1 MARKAPLRRKKDEF
15 MKYARGFL
23 RWEGILVVLLI
34 IEFILFGLFNSDFFH
49 ISNLLF
55 SMNDFVFITIA
66 AIPMT
71 FVIVTGGIDVSV
83 GSIMGLSSIL
93 IGVLWMN
100 GIPVMLAV
108 IIALFISCLACCING
123 LIIKTTDVEP
133 LVVTLGTMFLYAGIA
148 LVISGGSNASGYEG
162 ISGLPDSYVQL
173 ANGSFIGIPNLLW
186 LLLFL
191 TVLFTILLHR
201 TKYGRYVMLTGMN
214 EKAAKYSGIRTKKVV
229 ILAYILSGLG
239 GGLGGAFLTA
249 YFGSARA
256 DIGSETILPVITA
269 VVLGGTLITGGKGSI
284 LGTVLASIFIGM
296 MQYGLQMTGLTN
308 EQSNVVIGI
317 ILILSVI
324 IRHFKLQQ
332 LTMWKRRK
340 LHKEEMS

>member
-1 MARKAPLRRKKDEF
+1 M
-15 MKYARGFL
+15 RGIRSL
-23 RWEGILVVLLI
+23 YRWEGVLLLLLLV
-34 IEFILFGLFNSDFFH
+34 EFIFFSFINSDFLN

-55 SMNDFVFITIA
+55 SMNDFLIISIA

-83 GSIMGLSSIL
+83 GSIMGLTSIL

-100 GIPVMLAV
+100 GVPILLAV
-108 IIALFISCLACCING
+108 IIALVVSCIAGGLNG
-123 LIIKTTDVEP
+123 LIIKMTDVEP

-148 LVISGGSNASGYEG
+148 LVISGGSGATGYEG

-186 LLLFL
+186 LLVIL
-191 TVLFTILLHR
+191 TIVFTILFHH
-201 TKYGRYVMLTGMN
+201 TTYGRHAKLTGAN
-214 EKAAKYSGIRTKKVV
+214 ESTAKYSGIRTKKVV
-229 ILAYILSGLG
+229 IIAYVLS
-239 GGLGGAFLTA
+239 GLGGAFLTA

-284 LGTVLASIFIGM
+284 IGTVLASIFIGL

-317 ILILSVI
+317 ILIVSVI
-324 IRHFKLQQ
+324 MRHFKLQRF
-332 LTMWKRRK
+332 TTGKRRN
-340 LHKEEMS
+340 LHKGEMS

>member
-1 MARKAPLRRKKDEF
+1 
-15 MKYARGFL
+15 MKYVY
-23 RWEGILVVLLI
+23 RWEGVLVVLLL
-34 IEFILFGLFNSDFFH
+34 IEFILFSLINSDFLN

-55 SMNDFVFITIA
+55 STNDFLFIAIA

-83 GSIMGLSSIL
+83 GSIMGLTSIL

-100 GIPVMLAV
+100 GIPILFAV
-108 IIALFISCLACCING
+108 IIVLIISCLAGAING
-123 LIIKTTDVEP
+123 LIIKMTDVEP
-133 LVVTLGTMFLYAGIA
+133 LVVTLGTMFLYGGIA
-148 LVISGGSNASGYEG
+148 LVISGGAGASGYEG
-162 ISGLPDSYVQL
+162 ISGLPDTFVQL

-186 LLLFL
+186 LLIVL
-191 TVLFTILLHR
+191 TVLCTVLFHR
-201 TKYGRYVMLTGMN
+201 TIYGRHVKLTGAN
-214 EKAAKYSGIRTKKVV
+214 ENTAKYTGIKTKKVV
-229 ILAYILSGLG
+229 IIAYILSGLG

-256 DIGSETILPVITA
+256 DMGSETILPIITA

-284 LGTVLASIFIGM
+284 IGTVLASIFIGL

-308 EQSNVVIGI
+308 EQSNVVIGM

-324 IRHFKLQQ
+324 MRHFKLHQFT
-332 LTMWKRRK
+332 LGKRK
-340 LHKEEMS
+340 NLHKGEMS

>member
-1 MARKAPLRRKKDEF
+1 
-15 MKYARGFL
+15 MKYVY
-23 RWEGILVVLLI
+23 RWEGVLIVLLL
-34 IEFILFGLFNSDFFH
+34 IEFILFSLINSDFLN

-55 SMNDFVFITIA
+55 STNDFLFIAIA

-71 FVIVTGGIDVSV
+71 LVIVTGGIDVSV
-83 GSIMGLSSIL
+83 GSIMGLTSIL

-100 GIPVMLAV
+100 GIPILFAV
-108 IIALFISCLACCING
+108 IIALIISCLAGAING
-123 LIIKTTDVEP
+123 LIIKMTDVEP
-133 LVVTLGTMFLYAGIA
+133 LVVTLGTTFLYGGIA
-148 LVISGGSNASGYEG
+148 LVISGGAGASGYEG
-162 ISGLPDSYVQL
+162 ISGLPDTFVQL

-186 LLLFL
+186 LLIVL
-191 TVLFTILLHR
+191 TVLCTVLFHR
-201 TKYGRYVMLTGMN
+201 TIYGRHVKLTGAN
-214 EKAAKYSGIRTKKVV
+214 ENTAKYTGIKTKKVV
-229 ILAYILSGLG
+229 IIAYIFSGLG

-256 DIGSETILPVITA
+256 DMGSETILPIITA

-284 LGTVLASIFIGM
+284 IGTVLASIFIGL

-324 IRHFKLQQ
+324 MRHFKLHQF
-332 LTMWKRRK
+332 LAEKRRN
-340 LHKEEMS
+340 LHKGEMS

>member
-1 MARKAPLRRKKDEF
+1 MN
-15 MKYARGFL
+15 YVY
-23 RWEGILVVLLI
+23 RWEGVLIVLLL
-34 IEFILFGLFNSDFFH
+34 IEFILFSLINSDFLN

-55 SMNDFVFITIA
+55 STNDFLFIAIA

-83 GSIMGLSSIL
+83 GSIMGLTSIL

-100 GIPVMLAV
+100 GIPILFAV
-108 IIALFISCLACCING
+108 IIALIISCLAGAING
-123 LIIKTTDVEP
+123 LIIKMTDVEP
-133 LVVTLGTMFLYAGIA
+133 LVVTLGTMFLYGGIA
-148 LVISGGSNASGYEG
+148 LVISGGAGASGYEG
-162 ISGLPDSYVQL
+162 ISGLPDIFVQL

-186 LLLFL
+186 LLIVL
-191 TVLFTILLHR
+191 TVLCTVLFHR
-201 TKYGRYVMLTGMN
+201 TIYGRHVKLTGAN
-214 EKAAKYSGIRTKKVV
+214 ENTAKYTGIKTKKVV
-229 ILAYILSGLG
+229 IIAYIFSGLG

-256 DIGSETILPVITA
+256 DMGSETILPIITA

-284 LGTVLASIFIGM
+284 IGTVLASIFIGL

-324 IRHFKLQQ
+324 MRHFKLHQF
-332 LTMWKRRK
+332 LAEKRRN
-340 LHKEEMS
+340 LHKGEMS

>member
-1 MARKAPLRRKKDEF
+1 
-15 MKYARGFL
+15 MKYFY
-23 RWEGILVVLLI
+23 RWEGVLIILLL
-34 IEFILFGLFNSDFFH
+34 IEFILFSFINSNFLN

-55 SMNDFVFITIA
+55 STNDFLFIAIA

-83 GSIMGLSSIL
+83 GSIMGLTSIL
-93 IGVLWMN
+93 IGVFWMN
-100 GIPVMLAV
+100 EIHILLAV
-108 IIALFISCLACCING
+108 IMALIVSCLAGALNG
-123 LIIKTTDVEP
+123 LIIKLTDVEP
-133 LVVTLGTMFLYAGIA
+133 LVVTLGTMFLYGGIA
-148 LVISGGSNASGYEG
+148 LVISGGAGASGYEG
-162 ISGLPDSYVQL
+162 ISGLPDTYVQL

-186 LLLFL
+186 LLILL
-191 TVLFTILLHR
+191 TIVCTILFHR
-201 TKYGRYVMLTGMN
+201 TIYGRHVKLTGAN
-214 EKAAKYSGIRTKKVV
+214 ENAAKYTGIKTKKVV
-229 ILAYILSGLG
+229 IIAYILSGLG

-256 DIGSETILPVITA
+256 DIGSETILPIITA

-284 LGTVLASIFIGM
+284 FGTVLASIFIGL

-324 IRHFKLQQ
+324 MRHFKLHQF
-332 LTMWKRRK
+332 LAGKRQS
-340 LHKEEMS
+340 LHKGEMS

>member
-1 MARKAPLRRKKDEF
+1 
-15 MKYARGFL
+15 MKYVY
-23 RWEGILVVLLI
+23 RWEGVLIVLLLL
-34 IEFILFGLFNSDFFH
+34 EFILFSFINSNFFN

-55 SMNDFVFITIA
+55 STNDFLFIAIA

-83 GSIMGLSSIL
+83 GSIMGLTSIL

-100 GIPVMLAV
+100 GISILFAV
-108 IIALFISCLACCING
+108 IIALIISCLAGAING
-123 LIIKTTDVEP
+123 LIIKMTDVEP
-133 LVVTLGTMFLYAGIA
+133 LVVTLGTMFLYGGIA
-148 LVISGGSNASGYEG
+148 LVISGGAGASGYEG
-162 ISGLPDSYVQL
+162 ISGLPDAFVQL
-173 ANGSFIGIPNLLW
+173 ASGNFIGIPNLLW
-186 LLLFL
+186 LLIVL
-191 TVLFTILLHR
+191 TVLCAVLFHR
-201 TKYGRYVMLTGMN
+201 TIYGRHIKLTGAN
-214 EKAAKYSGIRTKKVV
+214 ENAAKYTGIKTKKVV
-229 ILAYILSGLG
+229 IIAYMLSGLG

-256 DIGSETILPVITA
+256 DMGSETILPIITA

-284 LGTVLASIFIGM
+284 IGTVLASIFIGL

-324 IRHFKLQQ
+324 MRHFKLHQFT
-332 LTMWKRRK
+332 LGKRK
-340 LHKEEMS
+340 NLHKGEMS

>member
-1 MARKAPLRRKKDEF
+1 
-15 MKYARGFL
+15 MKYVY
-23 RWEGILVVLLI
+23 RWEGVLIVLLLV
-34 IEFILFGLFNSDFFH
+34 EFILFSLINSDFLN

-55 SMNDFVFITIA
+55 STNDFLFIAIA

-71 FVIVTGGIDVSV
+71 FVIVTGGIDVSI
-83 GSIMGLSSIL
+83 GSIMGLTSIL

-100 GIPVMLAV
+100 GIPILFAV
-108 IIALFISCLACCING
+108 IIALIISCLAGALNG
-123 LIIKTTDVEP
+123 LIIKMTDVEP
-133 LVVTLGTMFLYAGIA
+133 LVVTLGTMFLYGGIA
-148 LVISGGSNASGYEG
+148 LVISGGAGASGYEG
-162 ISGLPDSYVQL
+162 ISGLPDTFVQL

-186 LLLFL
+186 LLIVL
-191 TVLFTILLHR
+191 TVLCTVLFHR
-201 TKYGRYVMLTGMN
+201 TIYGRHVKLTGAN
-214 EKAAKYSGIRTKKVV
+214 QNTAKYTGIKTKKVV
-229 ILAYILSGLG
+229 IIAYILSGLG

-256 DIGSETILPVITA
+256 DMGSETILPIITA

-284 LGTVLASIFIGM
+284 IGTVLASIFIGL

-324 IRHFKLQQ
+324 MRHFKLHQF
-332 LTMWKRRK
+332 LAEKRK
-340 LHKEEMS
+340 NLHKGEMS

>member
-1 MARKAPLRRKKDEF
+1 
-15 MKYARGFL
+15 MKYVY
-23 RWEGILVVLLI
+23 RWEGVLVVLLL
-34 IEFILFGLFNSDFFH
+34 IEFILFSLINSDFLN

-55 SMNDFVFITIA
+55 STNDFLFIAIA

-83 GSIMGLSSIL
+83 GSIMGLTSIL

-100 GIPVMLAV
+100 GIPILFAV
-108 IIALFISCLACCING
+108 IIVLIISCLAGAING
-123 LIIKTTDVEP
+123 LIIKMTDVEP
-133 LVVTLGTMFLYAGIA
+133 LVVTLGTMFLYGGIA
-148 LVISGGSNASGYEG
+148 LVISGGAGASGYEG
-162 ISGLPDSYVQL
+162 ISGLPDTFVQL

-186 LLLFL
+186 LLIVL
-191 TVLFTILLHR
+191 TVLCTVLFHR
-201 TKYGRYVMLTGMN
+201 TIYGRHVKLTGAN
-214 EKAAKYSGIRTKKVV
+214 ENAAKYTGIKTKKVV
-229 ILAYILSGLG
+229 IIAYILSGLG

-256 DIGSETILPVITA
+256 DMGSETILPIITA

-284 LGTVLASIFIGM
+284 IGTVLASIFIGL

-324 IRHFKLQQ
+324 MRHFKLHQFT
-332 LTMWKRRK
+332 LGKRK
-340 LHKEEMS
+340 NLHKGEMS

>member
-1 MARKAPLRRKKDEF
+1 
-15 MKYARGFL
+15 MKYVY
-23 RWEGILVVLLI
+23 RWEGVLIVLLL
-34 IEFILFGLFNSDFFH
+34 IEFILFSLINSDFLN

-55 SMNDFVFITIA
+55 STNDFLFIAIA

-83 GSIMGLSSIL
+83 GSIMGLTSIL

-100 GIPVMLAV
+100 GIPILFAV
-108 IIALFISCLACCING
+108 IIALIISCLAGAING
-123 LIIKTTDVEP
+123 LIIKMTDVEP
-133 LVVTLGTMFLYAGIA
+133 LVVTLGTMFLYGGIA
-148 LVISGGSNASGYEG
+148 LVISGGAGASGYEG
-162 ISGLPDSYVQL
+162 ISGLPDTFVQL

-186 LLLFL
+186 LLIVL
-191 TVLFTILLHR
+191 TVLCTVLFHR
-201 TKYGRYVMLTGMN
+201 TIYGRHVKLTGAN
-214 EKAAKYSGIRTKKVV
+214 ENTAKYTGIKTKKVV
-229 ILAYILSGLG
+229 IIAYILSGLG

-256 DIGSETILPVITA
+256 DMGSETILPIITA

-284 LGTVLASIFIGM
+284 IGTVLASIFIGL

-308 EQSNVVIGI
+308 EQSNVVIGM

-324 IRHFKLQQ
+324 MRHFKLHQFT
-332 LTMWKRRK
+332 LGKRK
-340 LHKEEMS
+340 NLHKGEMS

>member
-1 MARKAPLRRKKDEF
+1 MEGGKEDES
-15 MKYARGFL
+15 MKYL
-23 RWEGILVVLLI
+23 YRWEGVLIVLLL
-34 IEFILFGLFNSDFFH
+34 IEFILFSFISSDFLN

-55 SMNDFVFITIA
+55 STNDFLFIAIA

-83 GSIMGLSSIL
+83 GSIMGLTSII

-100 GIPVMLAV
+100 GIPILLAV
-108 IIALFISCLACCING
+108 ILALIISCLAGALNG
-123 LIIKTTDVEP
+123 IIIKMTDVEP
-133 LVVTLGTMFLYAGIA
+133 LVVTLGTMFLYGGIA
-148 LVISGGSNASGYEG
+148 LVISGGAGASGYEG
-162 ISGLPDSYVQL
+162 ISGLPDAFVQL

-186 LLLFL
+186 ILIVL
-191 TVLFTILLHR
+191 TVLCTILFHR
-201 TKYGRYVMLTGMN
+201 TIYGRHVKLTGSN
-214 EKAAKYSGIRTKKVV
+214 ENTAKYTGIKTKKVV
-229 ILAYILSGLG
+229 IIAYILSGLG

-256 DIGSETILPVITA
+256 DMGSETILPIITA

-284 LGTVLASIFIGM
+284 IGTVLASIFIGL

-324 IRHFKLQQ
+324 MRHFKLHQF
-332 LTMWKRRK
+332 TMGKRK
-340 LHKEEMS
+340 NLHKGEMS

>member
-1 MARKAPLRRKKDEF
+1 
-15 MKYARGFL
+15 MKYVY
-23 RWEGILVVLLI
+23 RWEGVLVVLLL
-34 IEFILFGLFNSDFFH
+34 IEFILFSLINSDFLN

-55 SMNDFVFITIA
+55 STNDFLFIAIA

-83 GSIMGLSSIL
+83 GSIMGLTSIL

-100 GIPVMLAV
+100 GIPILFAV
-108 IIALFISCLACCING
+108 IIALIISCLAGAING
-123 LIIKTTDVEP
+123 LIIKMTDVEP
-133 LVVTLGTMFLYAGIA
+133 LVVTLGTMFLYGGIA
-148 LVISGGSNASGYEG
+148 LVISGGAGASGYEG
-162 ISGLPDSYVQL
+162 ISGLPDTFVQL

-186 LLLFL
+186 LLIVL
-191 TVLFTILLHR
+191 TVLCTVLFHR
-201 TKYGRYVMLTGMN
+201 TIYGRHVKLTGAN
-214 EKAAKYSGIRTKKVV
+214 ENTAKYTGIKTKKVV
-229 ILAYILSGLG
+229 IIAYILSGLG

-256 DIGSETILPVITA
+256 DMGSETILPIITA

-284 LGTVLASIFIGM
+284 IGTVLASIFIGL

-308 EQSNVVIGI
+308 EQSNVVIGM

-324 IRHFKLQQ
+324 MRHFKLHQFT
-332 LTMWKRRK
+332 LGKRK
-340 LHKEEMS
+340 NLHKGEMS

>member
-1 MARKAPLRRKKDEF
+1 
-15 MKYARGFL
+15 MKYVY
-23 RWEGILVVLLI
+23 RWEGVLIVLLLL
-34 IEFILFGLFNSDFFH
+34 EFILFSFINSNFFN

-55 SMNDFVFITIA
+55 STNDFLFIAIA

-83 GSIMGLSSIL
+83 GSIMGLTSIL

-100 GIPVMLAV
+100 GISILFAV
-108 IIALFISCLACCING
+108 IIALIISCLAGAING
-123 LIIKTTDVEP
+123 LIIKMTDVEP
-133 LVVTLGTMFLYAGIA
+133 LVVTLGTMFLYGGIA
-148 LVISGGSNASGYEG
+148 LVISGGAGASGYEG
-162 ISGLPDSYVQL
+162 ISGLPDAFVQL

-186 LLLFL
+186 LLIVL
-191 TVLFTILLHR
+191 TVLCAVLFHR
-201 TKYGRYVMLTGMN
+201 TIYGRHIKLTGAN
-214 EKAAKYSGIRTKKVV
+214 ENAAKYTGIKTKKVV
-229 ILAYILSGLG
+229 IIAYMLSGLG

-256 DIGSETILPVITA
+256 DMGSETILPIITA

-284 LGTVLASIFIGM
+284 IGTVLASIFIGL

-324 IRHFKLQQ
+324 MRHFKLHQFT
-332 LTMWKRRK
+332 LGKRK
-340 LHKEEMS
+340 NLHKGEMS

>member
-1 MARKAPLRRKKDEF
+1 
-15 MKYARGFL
+15 MKYVY
-23 RWEGILVVLLI
+23 RWEGVLIVLLLL
-34 IEFILFGLFNSDFFH
+34 EFILFSFINSDFLN

-55 SMNDFVFITIA
+55 STNDFLFIAIA

-83 GSIMGLSSIL
+83 GSIMGLTSIL

-100 GIPVMLAV
+100 EISILFAV
-108 IIALFISCLACCING
+108 IMALIISCLAGALNG
-123 LIIKTTDVEP
+123 IIIKMTDVEP
-133 LVVTLGTMFLYAGIA
+133 LVVTLGTMFLYGGIA
-148 LVISGGSNASGYEG
+148 LVISGGAGASGYEG
-162 ISGLPDSYVQL
+162 ISGLPDAFVQL

-186 LLLFL
+186 LLIVL
-191 TVLFTILLHR
+191 TVLCAVLFHR
-201 TKYGRYVMLTGMN
+201 TIYGRHVKLTGAN
-214 EKAAKYSGIRTKKVV
+214 ENAAKYTGIKTKKVV
-229 ILAYILSGLG
+229 IIAYMLSGLG
-239 GGLGGAFLTA
+239 GGLGGTFLTA

-256 DIGSETILPVITA
+256 DMGSETILPIITA

-284 LGTVLASIFIGM
+284 IGTVLASIFIGL

-324 IRHFKLQQ
+324 MRHFKLHQF
-332 LTMWKRRK
+332 LAEKRRN
-340 LHKEEMS
+340 LHKGEMS

>member
-1 MARKAPLRRKKDEF
+1 
-15 MKYARGFL
+15 MKYFY
-23 RWEGILVVLLI
+23 RWEGVLIVLLL
-34 IEFILFGLFNSDFFH
+34 IEFILFSFINRDFLN

-55 SMNDFVFITIA
+55 STNDFLFIAIA

-83 GSIMGLSSIL
+83 GSIMGLTSIL

-100 GIPVMLAV
+100 GIHILLAV
-108 IIALFISCLACCING
+108 IMALIVSCLAGALNG
-123 LIIKTTDVEP
+123 FIIKMTDVEP
-133 LVVTLGTMFLYAGIA
+133 LVVTLGTMFLYGGIA
-148 LVISGGSNASGYEG
+148 LVISGGAGASGYEG
-162 ISGLPDSYVQL
+162 ISGLPDAYVQL

-186 LLLFL
+186 LLIAL
-191 TVLFTILLHR
+191 TIVCTILFHR
-201 TKYGRYVMLTGMN
+201 TIYGRHVQLTGAN
-214 EKAAKYSGIRTKKVV
+214 ENTAKYTGIQTKKVV
-229 ILAYILSGLG
+229 IIAYILS
-239 GGLGGAFLTA
+239 GLGGAFLTA

-256 DIGSETILPVITA
+256 DMGSETILPIITA

-284 LGTVLASIFIGM
+284 FGTVLASIFIGL

-324 IRHFKLQQ
+324 MRHFKLHQF
-332 LTMWKRRK
+332 LAGKRRN
-340 LHKEEMS
+340 LHKGEMS

>member
-1 MARKAPLRRKKDEF
+1 
-15 MKYARGFL
+15 MKYIY
-23 RWEGILVVLLI
+23 RWEGVLIVLLL
-34 IEFILFGLFNSDFFH
+34 IEFILFSLINSDFLN

-55 SMNDFVFITIA
+55 STNDFLFIAIA

-83 GSIMGLSSIL
+83 GSIMGLTSIL

-100 GIPVMLAV
+100 GIPILFAV
-108 IIALFISCLACCING
+108 IIVLIISCLAGAING
-123 LIIKTTDVEP
+123 LIIKMTDVEP
-133 LVVTLGTMFLYAGIA
+133 LVVTLGTMFLYGGIA
-148 LVISGGSNASGYEG
+148 LVISGGAGASGYEG
-162 ISGLPDSYVQL
+162 ISGLPDTFVQL

-186 LLLFL
+186 LLIVL
-191 TVLFTILLHR
+191 TVLCTVLFHR
-201 TKYGRYVMLTGMN
+201 TIYGRHVKLTGAN
-214 EKAAKYSGIRTKKVV
+214 ENAAKYTGIKTKKVV
-229 ILAYILSGLG
+229 IIAYILSGLG

-256 DIGSETILPVITA
+256 DMGSETILPIITA

-284 LGTVLASIFIGM
+284 IGTVLASIFIGL

-324 IRHFKLQQ
+324 MRHFKLHQFT
-332 LTMWKRRK
+332 LGKRK
-340 LHKEEMS
+340 NLHKGEMS

>member
-1 MARKAPLRRKKDEF
+1 
-15 MKYARGFL
+15 MKYL
-23 RWEGILVVLLI
+23 YRWEGVLIVLLL
-34 IEFILFGLFNSDFFH
+34 IEFILFSFISSDFLN

-55 SMNDFVFITIA
+55 STNDFLFIAIA

-83 GSIMGLSSIL
+83 GSIMGLTSII

-100 GIPVMLAV
+100 GIPILLAV
-108 IIALFISCLACCING
+108 ILALIISCLAGALNG
-123 LIIKTTDVEP
+123 IIIKMTDVEP
-133 LVVTLGTMFLYAGIA
+133 LVVTLGTMFLYGGNA
-148 LVISGGSNASGYEG
+148 LVISGGAGASGYEG
-162 ISGLPDSYVQL
+162 ISGLPDAFVQL

-186 LLLFL
+186 ILIVL
-191 TVLFTILLHR
+191 TVLCTILFHR
-201 TKYGRYVMLTGMN
+201 TIYGRHVKLTGSN
-214 EKAAKYSGIRTKKVV
+214 ENAAKYTGIKTKKVV
-229 ILAYILSGLG
+229 IIAYILSGLG

-256 DIGSETILPVITA
+256 DMGSETILPIITA

-284 LGTVLASIFIGM
+284 IGTVLASIFIGL

-324 IRHFKLQQ
+324 MRHFKLHQF
-332 LTMWKRRK
+332 TSGKRK
-340 LHKEEMS
+340 NLHKGEMS

>member
-1 MARKAPLRRKKDEF
+1 
-15 MKYARGFL
+15 MKYL
-23 RWEGILVVLLI
+23 YRWEGVLVVLLL
-34 IEFILFGLFNSDFFH
+34 IEFILFSLINSDFLN

-55 SMNDFVFITIA
+55 STNDFLFIAIA

-83 GSIMGLSSIL
+83 GSIMGLTSIL

-100 GIPVMLAV
+100 GIPILFAV
-108 IIALFISCLACCING
+108 IIVLIISCLAGAING
-123 LIIKTTDVEP
+123 LIIKMTDVEP
-133 LVVTLGTMFLYAGIA
+133 LVVTLGTMFLYGGIA
-148 LVISGGSNASGYEG
+148 LVISGGAGASGYEG
-162 ISGLPDSYVQL
+162 ISGLPDTFVQL

-186 LLLFL
+186 LLIVL
-191 TVLFTILLHR
+191 TVLCTVLFHR
-201 TKYGRYVMLTGMN
+201 TIYGRHVKLTGAN
-214 EKAAKYSGIRTKKVV
+214 ENTAKYTGIKTKKVV
-229 ILAYILSGLG
+229 IIAYILSGLG

-256 DIGSETILPVITA
+256 DMGSETILPIITA

-284 LGTVLASIFIGM
+284 IGTVLASIFIGL

-308 EQSNVVIGI
+308 EQSNVVIGM

-324 IRHFKLQQ
+324 MRHFKLHQFA
-332 LTMWKRRK
+332 LGKRK
-340 LHKEEMS
+340 NLHKGEMS